1 MQQRNSNVT
10 QGFGPYEP
18 QNETAIRWDARTVLQ
33 GVWGFAR
40 TGLIFIC
47 SFLIIGAIGLY
58 GYHYINSNYIT
69 PPGVSAAPPQEII
82 VAKGMSLN
90 KISLLLED
98 KKLVRSAKVFKYYVD
113 FSGYASKIKA
123 GHYVLDGSMTLQ
135 QIMDK
140 LAAGKDAAAVTA
152 FTIPEGST
160 IEQTAA
166 LLQKQKIIVDSK
178 KFLEL
183 CKAGKTYTKYAF
195 IQDAIKSKDSAKRYY
210 VLEGYL
216 FPAKYEIYVGATEDE
231 IIGKMLAKT
240 NSVITD
246 GMMARAKQLDMTVD
260 QVLTLAS
267 IIEKE
272 GKPDDFAKVSA
283 VFHNRL
289 KAKMALGSDVTV
301 QYILKTSKLTLSN
314 DDIAVSSP
322 YNTYK
327 NKGLPL
333 GPISNPGQKA
343 IHAALYPDEQYVKD
357 KYLYFVLT
365 DPATGK
371 LEFNK
376 TLAAHEKA
384 VKKYRP
390 LWEAYDKEHSQ

>member
-1 MQQRNSNVT
+1 MEHRNSSNPHPIE
-10 QGFGPYEP
+10 PYEP
-18 QNETAIRWDARTVLQ
+18 QEGAALRLDARTLLQ
-33 GVWGFAR
+33 NGWGIAR
-40 TGLIFIC
+40 SVLIFL
-47 SFLIIGAIGLY
+47 SSLLIVGAIGLSA
-58 GYHYINSNYIT
+58 YHYVDSHYIS
-69 PPGVSAAPPQEII
+69 PPGSIAAPPQEII
-82 VAKGMSLN
+82 IPKGMSLN

-98 KKLVRSAKVFKYYVD
+98 KQLVRSAKVFKYYVD
-113 FSGYASKIKA
+113 FSGFGSRIKA
-123 GHYVLDGSMTLQ
+123 GRYVLDGSMTVPE
-135 QIMDK
+135 IMEK
-140 LAAGKDAAAVTA
+140 LAEGQPATAVTT

-160 IEQTAA
+160 VEQTAA
-166 LLQKQKIIVDSK
+166 LLQKQKILTDTK

-183 CKAGKTYTKYAF
+183 CKTGSQFTKYAF
-195 IQDAIKSKDSAKRYY
+195 VQDAIKSKNSSDRYY
-210 VLEGYL
+210 MLEGYL
-216 FPAKYEIYVGATEDE
+216 FPAKYEIYVGSTEEE
-231 IIGKMLAKT
+231 IINKMLTKT

-246 GMMARAKQLDMTVD
+246 SMIARTKSLDMTVD

-267 IIEKE
+267 IIERE
-272 GKPDDFAKVSA
+272 GKTDDFAKISA

-289 KAKMALGSDVTV
+289 KTKMALGSDVTV
-301 QYILKTSKLTLSN
+301 QYILKSSKLSLSN

-343 IHAALYPDEQYVKD
+343 IQAALYPDEQYVRD

-376 TLAAHEKA
+376 TKAAHDKA

-390 LWEAYDKEHSQ
+390 LWEAYDKEHNN

>member
-1 MQQRNSNVT
+1 MEHCNSNSSLPNE
-10 QGFGPYEP
+10 PYEP
-18 QNETAIRWDARTVLQ
+18 QHNAALRLDARTVLQ
-33 GVWGFAR
+33 GFWGVAR
-40 TGLIFIC
+40 SALIFIC
-47 SFLIIGAIGLY
+47 SLLIVGSIGLY
-58 GYHYINSNYIT
+58 SYHYVDSHYISA
-69 PPGVSAAPPQEII
+69 PGSKAAPPQEII
-82 VAKGMSLN
+82 IPKGMSLN

-98 KKLVRSAKVFKYYVD
+98 KQLVRSAKVFKYYVD
-113 FSGYASKIKA
+113 FSGFGSRIKA
-123 GHYVLDGSMTLQ
+123 GRYVLDGSMTVPE
-135 QIMDK
+135 IMKK
-140 LAAGKDAAAVTA
+140 LAEGQPATAVTT

-160 IEQTAA
+160 VEQTAA
-166 LLQKQKIIVDSK
+166 LLQKQKILTDTK

-183 CKAGKTYTKYAF
+183 CKSGTSFTKYAF
-195 IQDAIKSKDSAKRYY
+195 VQDAIKSKNSSKRYY

-216 FPAKYEIYVGATEDE
+216 FPAKYEIYVGSTEEE
-231 IIGKMLAKT
+231 IINKMLSKT

-246 GMMARAKQLDMTVD
+246 AMIARAKQLDMTVD

-267 IIEKE
+267 IIERE
-272 GKPDDFAKVSA
+272 GKTDDFTKISA

-289 KAKMALGSDVTV
+289 KAKIALGSDVTV
-301 QYILKTSKLTLSN
+301 QYVLKTGKLSLSN

-343 IHAALYPDEQYVKD
+343 IQAALHPDEQYVKE

-376 TLAAHEKA
+376 TKSAHDKA
-384 VKKYRP
+384 VRKYKP
-390 LWEAYDKEHSQ
+390 LWEAYDKEHNN